1 MKLRSTLSVCLLIAF
16 LTLAGCDTGPA
27 PAAPTPTVTSAAA
40 PTQTES
46 TPDAVSTVGSD
57 DDTEPADGTTEA
69 TEALPT
75 ATGTIVDAAKIEEPT
90 EPVVEVPTPTQVTG
104 RNSGHA
110 VTALEALA
118 QLRDVALAEMPDAR
132 LAMLVNSLPGQQ
144 KILLGTSLGDPN
156 VHAATP
162 GGMGRNWTL
171 IAVSPSEERAV
182 AFSTDGTV
190 VDLTAAGQVP
200 DELLAN
206 FGSPGAAAL
215 DLSALDLDSLQ
226 DSEVTAQA
234 AGERGAGDK
243 FGIALLAPEA
253 LGIGPLPT
261 PEAGGPSPQLVYQLF
276 STDPATQL
284 FVIFDAKTG
293 DVVLDSGT

>member
-1 MKLRSTLSVCLLIAF
+1 MKLRSTLFVCLLVAF
-16 LTLAGCDTGPA
+16 LALAGCDMGPA
-27 PAAPTPTVTSAAA
+27 PAASTATVTSAAA

-46 TPDAVSTVGSD
+46 TPGVAGTASNEGNEGNV
-57 DDTEPADGTTEA
+57 EP

-104 RNSGHA
+104 RNSGEA
-110 VTALEALA
+110 VTALGALA

-132 LAMLVNSLPGQQ
+132 FAMLVNSLPGQQ

-162 GGMGRNWTL
+162 GGDGRNWTL

-206 FGSPGAAAL
+206 FGSSSAAAL

-226 DSEVTAQA
+226 DSDAIAQA
-234 AGERGAGDK
+234 GGERGAGDK
-243 FGIALLAPEA
+243 VAIALLAPDA

-261 PEAGGPSPQLVYQLF
+261 PEAGGPSPPLVYQLF
-276 STDPATQL
+276 STDPMTQL
-284 FVIFDAKTG
+284 FVIFEAETG

>member
-1 MKLRSTLSVCLLIAF
+1 
-16 LTLAGCDTGPA
+16 
-27 PAAPTPTVTSAAA
+27 
-40 PTQTES
+40 
-46 TPDAVSTVGSD
+46 
-57 DDTEPADGTTEA
+57 
-69 TEALPT
+69 
-75 ATGTIVDAAKIEEPT
+75 
-90 EPVVEVPTPTQVTG
+90 
-104 RNSGHA
+104 
-110 VTALEALA
+110 
-118 QLRDVALAEMPDAR
+118 
-132 LAMLVNSLPGQQ
+132 
-144 KILLGTSLGDPN
+144 
-156 VHAATP
+156 
-162 GGMGRNWTL
+162 RNWTL

-182 AFSTDGTV
+182 AFSMDGTV

-226 DSEVTAQA
+226 DSGAIVEA
-234 AGERGAGDK
+234 AGERGGGDK
-243 FGIALLAPEA
+243 IAIALLAPEA

-261 PEAGGPSPQLVYQLF
+261 PAAGGPSPQLVYQLF